1 MNHIHIAG
9 NLGADPETRFT
20 SSGQKVTTLRVA
32 CRSRKEETIW
42 YKVTIWGDQ
51 FDKLLPYYKKGSS
64 IIVVGELMKPEIFM
78 DREGKPQIS
87 LQMVA
92 FHIGFSP
99 FGKGKTEGGVATT
112 ASATNG
118 NINRTSPAPF
128 NDSGMGGFDDFEPS
142 NSSIGGGSGAFS
154 DEDIPF

>member
-1 MNHIHIAG
+1 MNYMHVAG

-32 CRSRKEETIW
+32 CRSRKDDTIW

-64 IIVVGELMKPEIFM
+64 IIVAGELMKPEIFT

-99 FGKGKTEGGVATT
+99 FGKGKGEGGSPTT
-112 ASATNG
+112 ASAPNA
-118 NINRTSPAPF
+118 NVNRTAPAPF
-128 NDSGMGGFDDFEPS
+128 NDSGMGGFDDFETS
-142 NSSIGGGSGAFS
+142 NASTGGFS